1 MLERV
6 CIVEKTSRVE
16 HHVADLLYFKFLK
29 NLIFRRNKR
38 CLALYQKVISWE
50 RNEIGCKF
58 SEVTIVFD
66 AWEAKGG
73 CSICHALRNQP
84 INVFEA
90 RILNFLIVLTNSV
103 ECWVF
108 DREDSTAVLDECI

>member
-16 HHVADLLYFKFLK
+16 HHVADVLYLKFLK

-66 AWEAKGG
+66 AWKAKGG

-84 INVFEA
+84 IYVFEA
-90 RILNFLIVLTNSV
+90 RILNF
-103 ECWVF
+103 
-108 DREDSTAVLDECI
+108 